1 MFKKW
6 AIPGLIFLYFR
17 LFNTVDRNKC
27 SINFADDWI
36 RTADLCFQ
44 KLPLY
49 QLSHNHCPLYVT
61 SVSLS
66 KLPSRFIAINVQINV
81 YLDQALGV
89 GHCLMTSLR

>member
-17 LFNTVDRNKC
+17 LFNTVDSNKC

-66 KLPSRFIAINVQINV
+66 KLPRRFIAINVQINV